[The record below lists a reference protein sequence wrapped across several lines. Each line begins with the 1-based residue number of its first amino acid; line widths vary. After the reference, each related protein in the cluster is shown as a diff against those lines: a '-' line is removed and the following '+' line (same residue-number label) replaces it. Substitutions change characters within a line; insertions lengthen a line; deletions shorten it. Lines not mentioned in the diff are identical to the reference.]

1 MSTLHGA
8 TLTKAALAVL
18 GIGLFTS
25 TSSPQWRDS
34 FDLRTD
40 LVLDG
45 QVWRI
50 LTSQLAPMTFFR
62 GFLAMALLYRMANVE
77 RVLGTSRLA
86 ALSALASVV
95 SGGVVLAASVTTG
108 NSLSGAEPGPLALV
122 GVMLGVLAARVP
134 PSPTAEVIRVAGVP
148 VTDKTLTVCI
158 GLWLLASG
166 GMQTALPLLAS
177 AGLGAAFAT
186 DALPFL
192 RHVRCP
198 TFVRDTCAR
207 TVGAVI
213 ASEAP
218 GAAEARRAA
227 GARARRQRE
236 EREVQAA
243 IEQMRRRGDAGRRR
257 HVPPAF
263 AEAVAGAGDAAVAA
277 GAAAG
282 AAPPAH
288 EGPAPAGAAA
298 AGEGNGTQ
306 RAAMFAPMPRVE
318 PDPRLVEQLM
328 GMGFEEPQ
336 VRAALQQTMNNADA
350 AAARLLDA

>member
-1 MSTLHGA
+1 M
-8 TLTKAALAVL
+8 AA
-18 GIGLFTS
+18 G
-25 TSSPQWRDS
+25 
-34 FDLRTD
+34 TD
-40 LVLDG
+40 LVLAG

-50 LTSQLAPMTFFR
+50 LTSQLAPMSFFR
-62 GFLAMALLYRMANVE
+62 GFLAMTLLYRMANVE

-86 ALSALASVV
+86 ALSALASVL
-95 SGGVVLAASVTTG
+95 SSGVVLAASVTTG
-108 NSLSGAEPGPLALV
+108 FSISGAEPGPLAMV

-134 PSPTAEVIRVAGVP
+134 PSPTAEVMRVAGIP

-158 GLWLLASG
+158 GLWLIASG

-177 AGLGAAFAT
+177 AALGAAFAT
-186 DALPFL
+186 DSLPFL

-198 TFVRDTCAR
+198 TFVRHTCAR

-213 ASEAP
+213 SSEAP

-227 GARARRQRE
+227 GARARQQRE

-243 IEQMRRRGDAGRRR
+243 IEQLRGRGGAGRRR

-263 AEAVAGAGDAAVAA
+263 AEAVAAAGDAAP
-277 GAAAG
+277 AAAG
-282 AAPPAH
+282 AGARPDSPSHSGATPADTT
-288 EGPAPAGAAA
+288 AAA
-298 AGEGNGTQ
+298 AGGNGTD
-306 RAAMFAPMPRVE
+306 RAAMFAPLPRVE

-336 VRAALQQTMNNADA
+336 VRAALQQTMNNVDA
-350 AAARLLDA
+350 AAARLLDS